1 MIIYE
6 AKRKKKPII
15 VTTLIVEIQKICPLK
30 HTQINTN
37 RLKPHCGNPTSSSIY
52 IHNHTFSRLR
62 FCALGSQI
70 YWRVPH
76 IRHRRIHIYSGVIF
90 IYFVFFYLQSTKCET
105 PSGERCA
112 SDKVA
117 CIVLLCR
124 ARTSN
129 SNCVVCE
136 LLCFLHQHS
145 RYMIIQKKT
154 TL

>member
-6 AKRKKKPII
+6 AKRKKKTII

-62 FCALGSQI
+62 FCALSSQI

-90 IYFVFFYLQSTKCET
+90 IYFVFFIFSRPNAKPLL
-105 PSGERCA
+105 A
-112 SDKVA
+112 SD
-117 CIVLLCR
+117 VLLIRSR
-124 ARTSN
+124 ALFCFAAHEHPIPIVSCVSCYVFYTST
-129 SNCVVCE
+129 
-136 LLCFLHQHS
+136 
-145 RYMIIQKKT
+145 RDT
-154 TL
+154 